1 VSPLERETKL
11 VISPEDY
18 HALLRSGSVLER
30 RDQLNIYLHDPARL
44 GEEMGYVRVRFEP
57 PADPMVTLKI
67 PVGWRGDVRE
77 MIEVERPLS
86 EFGPSL
92 HPRPRRWV
100 RLDEPAPEGFLEHLR
115 ALGVS
120 RLRRLGWTRNLR
132 CTLEVEPGIR
142 IDLDRAVFPGRVQL
156 HEVEI
161 ESPHE
166 EIHKRGVAAVAA
178 LAPSARPTKIG
189 KFTRFLVAAG
199 FLPGGPLIDQE
210 GR

>member
-11 VISPEDY
+11 VLSPGDY
-18 HALLRSGSVLER
+18 SALFRSGPVLER
-30 RDQLNIYLHDPARL
+30 RDQLNIYLHDPVRL
-44 GEEMGYVRVRFEP
+44 GEEMGYLRVRFEP
-57 PADPMVTLKI
+57 PSDPVVTLKI
-67 PVGWRGDVRE
+67 PVGWSGYVRE

-100 RLDEPAPEGFLEHLR
+100 RLDEPGPEGFLEHLQG
-115 ALGVS
+115 LGIS

-132 CTLEVEPGIR
+132 CVMELEPGIR
-142 IDLDRAVFPGRVQL
+142 IELDRTVFPGRVEL

-166 EIHKRGVAAVAA
+166 DVHRRGVAAVGV
-178 LAPSARPTKIG
+178 LAPSAQPSRVG

-199 FLPGGPLIDQE
+199 FVPPGRLAD
-210 GR
+210 

>member
-1 VSPLERETKL
+1 MSPLERETKL
-11 VISPEDY
+11 VLSPEDY
-18 HALLRSGSVLER
+18 RTLVRSGPVLER
-30 RDQLNIYLHDPARL
+30 QDQLNIYLHDPVRL
-44 GEEMGYVRVRFEP
+44 GEETGYLRVRFEP
-57 PADPMVTLKI
+57 PSDPVVTLKI

-100 RLDEPAPEGFLEHLR
+100 RLDEPAPEGFLEHLQG
-115 ALGVS
+115 LGIS

-132 CTLEVEPGIR
+132 CVMELEPGIR
-142 IDLDRAVFPGRVQL
+142 IEIDRTVLPGGVEL

-166 EIHKRGVAAVAA
+166 EVHERGAATVRA
-178 LAPSARPTKIG
+178 LAPSAQPSRVG

-199 FLPGGPLIDQE
+199 FVRPGRLTD
-210 GR
+210 